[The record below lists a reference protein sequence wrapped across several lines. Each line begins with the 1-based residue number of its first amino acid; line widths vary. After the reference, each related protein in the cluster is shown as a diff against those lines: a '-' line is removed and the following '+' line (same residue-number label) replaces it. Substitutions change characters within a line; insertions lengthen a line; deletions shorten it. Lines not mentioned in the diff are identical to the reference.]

1 MARERSRSRDDDRP
15 IWGNPNPALPHDH
28 FRRHMEPYMPGLR
41 NSRRVLLLIDI
52 NQTKQLLT
60 ERRDDSMDATSNEC
74 VPDLRAP
81 EELAL
86 FTYSC
91 LLKPCQIQITS
102 VSDLLCCIG
111 EYIYKTWGSYV
122 EPDDMDLRWSDC
134 TGDTFILRN
143 HQIISKLLAEHRP
156 HWARAQE
163 TGTQRHLV
171 AFRNTRQ
178 PYIRR
183 LSCHKALPNRN
194 VLP

>member
-1 MARERSRSRDDDRP
+1 MIYYTRS
-15 IWGNPNPALPHDH
+15 W
-28 FRRHMEPYMPGLR
+28 
-41 NSRRVLLLIDI
+41 NSRRVFLLIDI

-91 LLKPCQIQITS
+91 LLKPSQIQITS
-102 VSDLLCCIG
+102 VRDLLCCIG

-143 HQIISKLLAEHRP
+143 HQSISKLLAEHRP

-163 TGTQRHLV
+163 TGPQRHLV
-171 AFRNTRQ
+171 AFRTTRQ
-178 PYIRR
+178 PYIMR